1 MIDIEKIIAWI
12 KQLEFANPQWFW
24 ALLIIPLL
32 IAYSIF
38 KNLKKQNS
46 IIISDTKSQIKFAGK
61 GKASLIHIPL
71 ILRTLSISLIIITLA
86 RPQSSLSWQ
95 DVTTEGIDIV
105 IAQDISISMLARD
118 FKPDRLEA
126 AKKLASEFITNRPTD
141 RIGLT
146 IFAGEGFTQC
156 PLTTDHAVLK
166 NLMND
171 IQTGMLADG
180 TAIGMG
186 LATAINRIKESKAKS
201 RVVILLTDGENNA
214 GNIAPQTASEIAKA
228 FGIRVYTIGLGS
240 KGKAYSPIGKYPN
253 GDFAYD
259 YIDVSIDEKL
269 LKEIAKETGGKYFR
283 ATSNNSLKDV
293 YQEIDRLEKSKI
305 EVTEYRKRKEE
316 FLYFLVVAISLLI
329 IEFIFSKMI
338 LKGII

>member
-1 MIDIEKIIAWI
+1 MIDIEAIISWI
-12 KQLEFANPQWFW
+12 KQLEFANPQWLW
-24 ALLIIPLL
+24 AFVLLPLL
-32 IAYSIF
+32 IVYYVY
-38 KNLKKQNS
+38 KHLKKQNKVL
-46 IIISDTKSQIKFAGK
+46 ISDNKPLIKFGGSGRA
-61 GKASLIHIPL
+61 AFLHLPF
-71 ILRTLSISLIIITLA
+71 ILRILSISLVVVTLA

-105 IAQDISISMLARD
+105 IAQDISVSMLARD

-126 AKKLASEFITNRPTD
+126 AKKIAADFIDNRPTD

-166 NLMND
+166 NLLND
-171 IQTGMLADG
+171 IRPGMLADG

-186 LATAINRIKESKAKS
+186 LATALNRIKDSKAKS

-214 GNIAPQTASEIAKA
+214 GNIAPQTAGEIAKA
-228 FGIRVYTIGLGS
+228 FGIRVYTIGMGS
-240 KGKAYSPIGKYPN
+240 KGKAYSPVGRYPN
-253 GDFAYD
+253 GEYAYD

-269 LKEIAKETGGKYFR
+269 LKEIASETGGKYFR
-283 ATSNNSLKDV
+283 ATSNNSLKEI
-293 YQEIDRLEKSKI
+293 YQSIDKLEKSKI

-316 FLYFLVVAISLLI
+316 FAYFLIPAILLLMM
-329 IEFIFSKMI
+329 EFIVSRII
-338 LKGII
+338 LRSAI